1 MNRLR
6 LIKIFQK
13 TNARFFVVGALILVT
28 SSCALKWMDTIRYG
42 SVGRTDFSET
52 IDVDIQNRLIFVP
65 VQINGKTYRF
75 LLDTGAPFSISK
87 EIQTALRYK
96 KISKGHIVDS
106 DFNRQAV
113 EVVQVDSLHI
123 GTLPFLNQTAFIGD
137 FKASP
142 TLNCLHIDGI
152 LGSNLIRHCNWVID
166 MENQKITLTSRLE
179 DWVKEEAK
187 AIPFSADNQFDIML
201 DMDAGASVITNI
213 KLDYGSNGGISLPEN
228 IFDKLEDKS
237 GFEGVMIDRGTK
249 QTGLVG
255 KPVAFERKS
264 VIIDSVGF
272 GSLRLNNIEI
282 KTGKSGLLGTRFLS
296 GFLVSIDWTSKQLYF
311 KKYGMEPDPVS
322 TYGFLLGYT
331 IEKGMYVQSVMDDSD
346 AFHQGI
352 TPNMTALKA
361 DSLDFNSTHD
371 FCDYIV
377 LMRKAPDTM
386 HVLLQNEEG
395 DILPYKVSK
404 TTLLTQKRY

>member
-237 GFEGVMIDRGTK
+237 EFQSK
-249 QTGLVG
+249 
-255 KPVAFERKS
+255 KP
-264 VIIDSVGF
+264 
-272 GSLRLNNIEI
+272 
-282 KTGKSGLLGTRFLS
+282 
-296 GFLVSIDWTSKQLYF
+296 
-311 KKYGMEPDPVS
+311 
-322 TYGFLLGYT
+322 
-331 IEKGMYVQSVMDDSD
+331 
-346 AFHQGI
+346 
-352 TPNMTALKA
+352 
-361 DSLDFNSTHD
+361 
-371 FCDYIV
+371 
-377 LMRKAPDTM
+377 
-386 HVLLQNEEG
+386 
-395 DILPYKVSK
+395 
-404 TTLLTQKRY
+404 